1 MKLFLQ
7 FHACTTNFINLN
19 CFFNHSSIIVT
30 GLKIAI
36 SNKSFYII
44 LSALIKASIMTSLH
58 KNNIQVLMI
67 MSYFIIR
74 IVEGVHLLAVSIV
87 DKPQIF
93 MLATYF

>member
-1 MKLFLQ
+1 
-7 FHACTTNFINLN
+7 
-19 CFFNHSSIIVT
+19 
-30 GLKIAI
+30 
-36 SNKSFYII
+36 
-44 LSALIKASIMTSLH
+44 MTPLH

-93 MLATYF
+93 MLATTYFNGILCYFMPFPKKHHDTILICLKHICDKVLKTFKDSISKLIIKN